1 MTSAIRGFISSAA
14 VLVITCAAGAA
25 SLDKIVAF
33 PTADQVV
40 VHASFSADPAI
51 KDVKLTGEIVPIPE
65 GPAIWTGEIGTAD
78 VAGTAT
84 SQYTIKGLK
93 PKLWTPLTPTLYQLK
108 ISATHEGKEI
118 GSKIIRVGFRSFEA
132 RDGHVFLNEK
142 PIFLRGIAINP
153 PARTIPPTVGESRQ
167 FAHDYV
173 KFLRS
178 QNVNIIRLEHD
189 SDIWFDVCDE
199 LGMMLYQG
207 VYGSPPARIGE
218 KFGGKEV
225 PPTDVESSVKAYKR
239 IFEKYANHPSI
250 IIYILSNELP
260 YNGERGDAWSK
271 FLTQVHAQLKPWD
284 PSRPFIGN
292 AGYGQGREGD
302 INDIHRYW
310 GWYYNS
316 FLTYYNLRDVKL
328 FGDYEKNQPLTFTE
342 CVGNFTA
349 PTGEYNL
356 IEKKQL
362 GAALGWCGWAEKQA
376 DIANEHQC
384 RVLKHAAESFRRMRS
399 LNPRLSGLMPFTIL
413 FDNWQGIKSFSDM
426 HPKPAMAQM
435 ATSYQP
441 VLPSWELWTSQV
453 YAGAKIHPVAHVIN
467 DAEDF
472 SDLMDAKFIYAITDA
487 AGKGILGK
495 AISLPTVP
503 YYGTWSQR
511 LEVELP
517 KDMPTGMYS
526 LKGTVRSSQR
536 EISSNSEAFYIAGSA
551 ANKEP
556 APQPKA
562 QIALY
567 DPVGSTAT
575 ALKRLKIPFKKD
587 VELSEL
593 DPKSTAL
600 VIGESAWGG
609 PLHTNPEHITSF
621 MQKGGRILCL
631 AQDPEKLRKDW
642 LPAQI
647 EFFTA
652 SANESTYPPAHRPTR
667 DQSNLNPQRPGH
679 PIFDGIP
686 RERLEY
692 WSDYTDW
699 DQTKEN
705 FPRIYPVTRGFRLIG
720 DTALSH
726 TAILIDYDR
735 GLEGIALAEFF
746 DGPGSVLLSG
756 LDLVARCG
764 LDPIADRMLRNLVL
778 YTANQQP
785 HEIHPKVTQPIKW
798 GNYPTQQGVLAGPI
812 QGLLIDVEWTPPKLD
827 PNATPLTRA
836 QGAWN
841 TRPSDQFIPHGVRMF
856 GPYTYSTGTAPRD
869 LNRTSTM
876 GSGFFWAS
884 LPAGR
889 KVVTTKVQN
898 PLKTDVSI
906 TVDTGVQPRAATSV
920 PAGKTITITSPLPAD
935 ASNVRVQYT
944 GDKELVILETAF
956 E

>member
-1 MTSAIRGFISSAA
+1 MTCG
-14 VLVITCAAGAA
+14 AGAA
-25 SLDKIVAF
+25 ALDKIVAF

-40 VHASFSADPAI
+40 VYATLSADPAI
-51 KDVKLTGEIVPIPE
+51 KGVKLSGEIVPIPE
-65 GPAIWTGEIGTAD
+65 GPAIWKGELGTAD
-78 VAGTAT
+78 VSGTGT
-84 SQYTIKGLK
+84 SKFTIKGLK
-93 PKLWTPLTPTLYQLK
+93 PKLWTPITPTLYQLK
-108 ISATHEGKEI
+108 IRALHGGKEM
-118 GSKIIRVGFRSFEA
+118 GSKSVRVGFRSFEA
-132 RDGHVFLNEK
+132 RDEHFFLNGE

-153 PARTIPPTVGESRQ
+153 PARTIPPAVGESRQ

-189 SDIWFDVCDE
+189 SDIWFNVCDE

-207 VYGSPPARIGE
+207 VYGSPPARVGE
-218 KFGGKEV
+218 KFSGKQT
-225 PPTDVESSVKAYKR
+225 PPTDVASSVEAYKHL
-239 IFEKYANHPSI
+239 FEKYANHPSI
-250 IIYILSNELP
+250 VTYILSNELP
-260 YNGERGDAWSK
+260 YSGERGAGWSK
-271 FLTQVHAQLKPWD
+271 FLTQVHAALKPWD
-284 PSRPFIGN
+284 PSRPYIGN

-328 FGDYEKNQPLTFTE
+328 FGEFEKNQPLTFTE

-362 GAALGWCGWAEKQA
+362 GAALGWCGWAENQA
-376 DIANEHQC
+376 QIANEHQC
-384 RVLKHAAESFRRMRS
+384 RVLKHAAESFRRMRP

-426 HPKPAMAQM
+426 HAKPAMGQM

-441 VLPSWELWTSQV
+441 VLMSWELWTSQV

-472 SDLMDAKFIYAITDA
+472 SDLTEPKLVYAVSDA
-487 AGKGILGK
+487 AGKAIVGK
-495 AISLPTVP
+495 TVSLPTVP

-517 KDMPTGMYS
+517 RTMPTGTYT
-526 LKGTVRSSQR
+526 LKGTVHDGQR
-536 EISSNSEAFYIAGSA
+536 EVSSNSEVFYVAGNEAKDQPATRPA
-551 ANKEP
+551 AE
-556 APQPKA
+556 
-562 QIALY
+562 IALY
-567 DPVGSTAT
+567 DPVGSTAS
-575 ALKRLKIPFKKD
+575 ALEQLKIPFRKD

-593 DPKSTAL
+593 DPKTMAL
-600 VIGESAWGG
+600 VIGENAWGG
-609 PLHTNPEHITSF
+609 PLHTNPEYLTGF
-621 MQKGGRILCL
+621 MQRGGRILCL

-679 PIFDGIP
+679 PIFDGVP
-686 RERLEY
+686 RARLQY

-699 DQTKEN
+699 DQTREG
-705 FPRIYPVTRGFRLIG
+705 FPRIYPVTRGYRLIG
-720 DTALSH
+720 DTALSN

-735 GLEGIALAEFF
+735 GLEAIALAEFF
-746 DGPGSVLLSG
+746 DGPGSVLLSA
-756 LDLVARCG
+756 LDLVARSG
-764 LDPIADRMLRNLVL
+764 SDPMADRMLRNLVL
-778 YTANQQP
+778 YTANQRP
-785 HEIHPKVTQPIKW
+785 HGIHPKVTQPIKW
-798 GNYPTQQGVLAGPI
+798 GDYPAQQGVLAGPI
-812 QGLLIDVEWTPPKLD
+812 QGLLINVEWTPPKMD
-827 PNATPLTRA
+827 PKATPLTRA

-841 TRPSDQFIPHGVRMF
+841 TRPSDQFIPHGVRML
-856 GPYTYSTGTAPRD
+856 GPYTYSTGTVPKD
-869 LNRTSTM
+869 LNRTSTT

-889 KVVTTKVQN
+889 KLMITKLRN

-906 TVDTGVQPRAATSV
+906 MVDTGIQPPASTGV
-920 PAGKTITITSPLPAD
+920 PAGKTITIKSPLPAA
-935 ASNVRVQYT
+935 ASNVRIQYT
-944 GDKELVILETAF
+944 GDKELVILETTF